1 MTKFGWANNSKENN
15 EKLFNISGLNLAQRN
30 PTIDISS
37 KIFRHYFLKNLRKF
51 KHSVK
56 LYNDSEREKWIFL
69 YEQFFRRLVY
79 SAQHYSSTQ

>member
-15 EKLFNISGLNLAQRN
+15 EKLFNISGFNLAQRN

-56 LYNDSEREKWIFL
+56 LYNDSERKNWIYFIRAVFPPISL
-69 YEQFFRRLVY
+69 
-79 SAQHYSSTQ
+79 